1 MRLLLA
7 ATMLVLVTGIGS
19 ALLQQ
24 KPDILQAYN
33 QERQLSDRGSV
44 PFIPVVL
51 SAFIASL
58 ASSLV
63 QLSMQSFNG
72 KIKKD
77 FSVICEI

>member
-1 MRLLLA
+1 
-7 ATMLVLVTGIGS
+7 MLVLVTGIGS
-19 ALLQQ
+19 ALLQH
-24 KPDILQAYN
+24 KPDILQADN

-72 KIKKD
+72 KVKK
-77 FSVICEI
+77 SVRFNNRIV

>member
-19 ALLQQ
+19 ALLQH
-24 KPDILQAYN
+24 KPDILQADN
-33 QERQLSDRGSV
+33 HDRQLSDRGSVSV

-58 ASSLV
+58 VNSLM

-72 KIKKD
+72 KI
-77 FSVICEI
+77 

>member
-1 MRLLLA
+1 
-7 ATMLVLVTGIGS
+7 MLVLVTGIGS
-19 ALLQQ
+19 ALLQHR
-24 KPDILQAYN
+24 PDILQAYN
-33 QERQLSDRGSV
+33 QERQLSDRDSV

-72 KIKKD
+72 KVKK
-77 FSVICEI
+77 SVRFNNRIV

>member
-19 ALLQQ
+19 ALLQH
-24 KPDILQAYN
+24 KPDILQVDN

-58 ASSLV
+58 VTSFV
-63 QLSMQSFNG
+63 KLSIQSFNG
-72 KIKKD
+72 KIKTL
-77 FSVICEI
+77 ITTLI